1 MCWPVLGKL
10 CKCSCSQD
18 AAALSA
24 WSTVALP
31 QERTDIQQQHLA
43 AFAAGSLDVPELQG
57 GSKRAALL
65 RDAQT
70 FLTTTAQVPC
80 IDKVAQT

>member
-1 MCWPVLGKL
+1 MESIKHPSDVSRLHGCR
-10 CKCSCSQD
+10 
-18 AAALSA
+18 
-24 WSTVALP
+24 T

-57 GSKRAALL
+57 GSRRAALL

-70 FLTTTAQVPC
+70 FLTTTAQVP
-80 IDKVAQT
+80 

>member
-1 MCWPVLGKL
+1 MESMQHPSDVSIPLDCR
-10 CKCSCSQD
+10 
-18 AAALSA
+18 
-24 WSTVALP
+24 T
-31 QERTDIQQQHLA
+31 QERTDIQQQHLV

-80 IDKVAQT
+80 TVYTRSRPRV

>member
-1 MCWPVLGKL
+1 M
-10 CKCSCSQD
+10 
-18 AAALSA
+18 
-24 WSTVALP
+24 

-57 GSKRAALL
+57 GSRRAALL

-80 IDKVAQT
+80 THCLHTVMTQGLEA